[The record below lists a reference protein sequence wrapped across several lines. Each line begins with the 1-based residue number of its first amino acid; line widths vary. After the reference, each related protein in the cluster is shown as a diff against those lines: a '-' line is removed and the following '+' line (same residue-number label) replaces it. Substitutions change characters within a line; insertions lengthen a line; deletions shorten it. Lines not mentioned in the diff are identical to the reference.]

1 MKERLENMSE
11 IILVVIIGALAFV
24 GIIGV
29 ISVLALSFYHVSGDT
44 EEYIVL
50 PVSGHMEDIEFRI
63 RGTAVRRRRVSRHAR
78 IYLVNFGADAE
89 TAEIAKRMC
98 REFEGLEW
106 VEGTEL
112 TEKIMGNISAKNK
125 K

>member
-1 MKERLENMSE
+1 MSE
-11 IILVVIIGALAFV
+11 IILAVIIGALAFV

-29 ISVLALSFYHVSGDT
+29 ISTLVLSFYHVSGGAG
-44 EEYIVL
+44 EYIVL
-50 PVSGHMEDIEFRI
+50 PVSGHIEDIEFRI
-63 RGTAVRRRRVSRHAR
+63 RGATARRRRVSRHVR
-78 IYLVNFGADAE
+78 IYLANFGADAE
-89 TAEIAKRMC
+89 TTEIAKRMC

-112 TEKIMGNISAKNK
+112 TGKIKADISVKNK